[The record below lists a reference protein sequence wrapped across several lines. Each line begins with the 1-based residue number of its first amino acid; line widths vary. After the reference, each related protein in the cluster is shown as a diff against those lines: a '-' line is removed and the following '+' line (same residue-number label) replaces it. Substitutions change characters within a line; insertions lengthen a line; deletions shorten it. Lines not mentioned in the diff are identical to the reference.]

1 MNYCDEPVVTLR
13 GLRSVTL
20 RVPEVITAKDFYTQV
35 WGLGLSEEDGNRF
48 WLRGTGQDHHILRLE
63 EHQSN
68 AMGGISFAV
77 ATPREV
83 DEAARRLEAAG
94 IPLLRE
100 PGRHDA
106 TAGGY
111 SLAFVDPEG
120 RVVELAS
127 ELNAVVHQDRD
138 GYPSVPRQLAHVV
151 LNTVDIEAATQFYT
165 QVLGM
170 RISDWSERQMAFLRC
185 TPKHHVIAF
194 NQAPWTS
201 INHVAYELT
210 SIDHF
215 MRGIGNLKVH
225 GIEPQWGPGRHGP
238 GNNTFSYF
246 TDPAGL
252 VCEYTSEVEEI
263 DEDSWLC
270 RTWRRTPELSDQWR
284 TAGPP
289 TQGVRSAMAGVPDLG
304 ARDSVDAAPGY
315 FLTDGREGVETPD
328 QRAATG
334 RF

>member
-1 MNYCDEPVVTLR
+1 MHYSDEPVVQLR

-20 RVPEVITAKDFYTQV
+20 QVPDPVLSKDFYNQV
-35 WGLGLSEEDGNRF
+35 WGLGVADADDRRF
-48 WLRGTGQDHHILRLE
+48 WLRGTGPEHHILKLE
-63 EHQSN
+63 EGARN
-68 AMGGISFAV
+68 ALGGVSFAV
-77 ATPREV
+77 GTPREV
-83 DEAARRLEAAG
+83 DEAARRLEALG
-94 IPLLRE
+94 IPLLRT
-100 PGRHDA
+100 PGRHDEA
-106 TAGGY
+106 SGGY
-111 SLAFVDPEG
+111 SCALVDPEG
-120 RVVELAS
+120 RVVELAA
-127 ELNAVVHQDRD
+127 EVNAVVHQDVN

-151 LNTVDIEAATQFYT
+151 LNTTDIETVTAFYT

-170 RISDWSERQMAFLRC
+170 KISDWSERQMAFLRC

-194 NQAPWTS
+194 NQAPWAS

-246 TDPAGL
+246 TDPADL

-263 DEDSWLC
+263 NEDTWLC

-289 TQGVRSAMAGVPDLG
+289 STGVRQAMAGIADDG
-304 ARDSVDAAPGY
+304 ARDRVSAADGY
-315 FLTDGREGVETPD
+315 FITDQNHRVETPE
-328 QRAATG
+328 QRAASG